1 MYCYIIYN
9 NLFITL
15 VVTNK
20 NDFYSDLDNSIIGI
34 DEVGR
39 GALCGPV
46 VSCALI
52 LNENIRQEKLFEEI
66 TDSKKLSE
74 KKRVE
79 ISIIIK
85 RHSNFNIGVSNN
97 IEIDRY
103 NILNATNIS
112 MKRAYSKFK
121 KTKFKIKIDGSE
133 TFKLNDRT
141 SFHVKGDQKSI
152 TIAAASILA
161 KVYRDDLMIKL
172 SSDYPQYGWLKNKG
186 YGTKEHIDAIHQ
198 FGISEY
204 HRRSFLKNLNL

>member
-1 MYCYIIYN
+1 M
-9 NLFITL
+9 

-20 NDFYSDLDNSIIGI
+20 NDYYSDLDNSFIGI

-39 GALCGPV
+39 GALSGPV

-52 LNENIRQEKLFEEI
+52 LNKNIRQEKLFGEI

-74 KKRVE
+74 KKRIE
-79 ISIIIK
+79 LSMIIK
-85 RHSNFNIGVSNN
+85 KHSNFNIGVSNN

-112 MKRAYSKFK
+112 MKKAYSKFED
-121 KTKFKIKIDGSE
+121 TKFKIKIDGLE

-172 SSDYPQYGWLKNKG
+172 SSEYPQYGWLKNKG
-186 YGTKEHIDAIHQ
+186 YGTKEHINAIHQ

>member
-20 NDFYSDLDNSIIGI
+20 NEYYSDLDNSVIGI

-46 VSCALI
+46 VACALI
-52 LNENIRQEKLFEEI
+52 LDENIRQEKIFEEI

-74 KKRVE
+74 KKRLE
-79 ISIIIK
+79 ISMIIK
-85 RHSNFNIGVSNN
+85 RYSNFNIGVSNN

-121 KTKFKIKIDGSE
+121 DTKFKIKIDGSE

>member
-1 MYCYIIYN
+1 M
-9 NLFITL
+9 
-15 VVTNK
+15 
-20 NDFYSDLDNSIIGI
+20 SNSY
-34 DEVGR
+34 
-39 GALCGPV
+39 
-46 VSCALI
+46 
-52 LNENIRQEKLFEEI
+52 QEKFNELESTSTAI
-66 TDSKKLSE
+66 KKKLEGGIKFKIKSDFQPSGDQPE
-74 KKRVE
+74 AIKKIIRKKRVE

-121 KTKFKIKIDGSE
+121 ETKFKIKIDGSE

>member
-1 MYCYIIYN
+1 M
-9 NLFITL
+9 

-20 NDFYSDLDNSIIGI
+20 NDYYSDLDNSVIGI

-39 GALCGPV
+39 GALSGPV
-46 VSCALI
+46 VSCALV
-52 LNENIRQEKLFEEI
+52 LNKNIRQEKLFGEI

-74 KKRVE
+74 KKRIE
-79 ISIIIK
+79 LSMMIK

-112 MKRAYSKFK
+112 MKKAYSKFED
-121 KTKFKIKIDGSE
+121 TKFKIKIDGLE

-172 SSDYPQYGWLKNKG
+172 SSEYPQYGWLKNKG
-186 YGTKEHIDAIHQ
+186 YGTKEHINAIHQ

>member
-1 MYCYIIYN
+1 
-9 NLFITL
+9 
-15 VVTNK
+15 
-20 NDFYSDLDNSIIGI
+20 
-34 DEVGR
+34 
-39 GALCGPV
+39 
-46 VSCALI
+46 
-52 LNENIRQEKLFEEI
+52 
-66 TDSKKLSE
+66 
-74 KKRVE
+74 
-79 ISIIIK
+79 
-85 RHSNFNIGVSNN
+85 
-97 IEIDRY
+97 
-103 NILNATNIS
+103 

-121 KTKFKIKIDGSE
+121 DTKFKIKIDGLE

-186 YGTKEHIDAIHQ
+186 YGTKEHINAIHQ

>member
-1 MYCYIIYN
+1 M
-9 NLFITL
+9 

-20 NDFYSDLDNSIIGI
+20 NDYYSDLDNSVVGI

-39 GALCGPV
+39 GALSGPV

-52 LNENIRQEKLFEEI
+52 LNKNIRQEKLFGEI

-74 KKRVE
+74 KKRIE
-79 ISIIIK
+79 LSMMIK

-112 MKRAYSKFK
+112 MKKAYSKFED
-121 KTKFKIKIDGSE
+121 TKFKIKIDGLE

-172 SSDYPQYGWLKNKG
+172 SSEYPQYGWLKNKG
-186 YGTKEHIDAIHQ
+186 YGTKEHINAIHQ

>member
-1 MYCYIIYN
+1 M
-9 NLFITL
+9 

-20 NDFYSDLDNSIIGI
+20 NDYYSDLDNSVVGI

-39 GALCGPV
+39 GALSGPV

-52 LNENIRQEKLFEEI
+52 LNKNIRQEKLFGEI

-74 KKRVE
+74 KKRIE
-79 ISIIIK
+79 LSMIIK

-112 MKRAYSKFK
+112 MKKAYSKFED
-121 KTKFKIKIDGSE
+121 TKFKIKIDGLE
-133 TFKLNDRT
+133 TFKVNDRT

-172 SSDYPQYGWLKNKG
+172 SSEYPQYGWLKNKG
-186 YGTKEHIDAIHQ
+186 YGTKEHINAIHQ

>member
-1 MYCYIIYN
+1 M
-9 NLFITL
+9 

-20 NDFYSDLDNSIIGI
+20 NDYYSDLDNSVIGI

-52 LNENIRQEKLFEEI
+52 LNEKIRQEKLFEEI

-79 ISIIIK
+79 ISMIIK
-85 RHSNFNIGVSNN
+85 RHSNFNMGVSNN
-97 IEIDRY
+97 VEIDQY
-103 NILNATNIS
+103 NILNATSIS
-112 MKRAYSKFK
+112 IKRAYRKFK
-121 KTKFKIKIDGSE
+121 DTKFKIKIDGLE

-141 SFHVKGDQKSI
+141 SFQVKGDQKSI
-152 TIAAASILA
+152 TIAAASIIA

-186 YGTKEHIDAIHQ
+186 YGTKEHISAIHQ

-204 HRRSFLKNLNL
+204 HRKSFLKNLNL

>member
-1 MYCYIIYN
+1 MYCYLIYN

-20 NDFYSDLDNSIIGI
+20 NDYYSDLDNSVIGI

-46 VSCALI
+46 VSCALL
-52 LNENIRQEKLFEEI
+52 LNDNIRQEKLFEEI
-66 TDSKKLSE
+66 IDSKKLSE
-74 KKRVE
+74 KKRFE
-79 ISIIIK
+79 ISMIIK
-85 RHSNFNIGVSNN
+85 RHSNFNIGMSNN
-97 IEIDRY
+97 KEIDKY

-121 KTKFKIKIDGSE
+121 DTKFKVKIDGLG
-133 TFKLNDRT
+133 TFKLNNRT
-141 SFHVKGDQKSI
+141 SFQVKGDQKSI

-172 SSDYPQYGWLKNKG
+172 SSDYPQYNWLKNKG
-186 YGTKEHIDAIHQ
+186 YGTKEHISAIHQ
-198 FGISEY
+198 FGISQY
-204 HRRSFLKNLNL
+204 HRRSFLKNLHL